1 MAAHRRE
8 PPEERNEENRGKK
21 TTATTSYSTEARR
34 LVAARVVTNYS
45 YLRENCPLLP
55 QTGRLA
61 RYHIL
66 QGAADQI
73 RLLRHEN
80 EFLQWRITASW
91 EAQGSMG
98 TRLQGQVS
106 AEDPG
111 PRDVREQK
119 DVRTRPKT
127 LLRSEDQPPLLQD
140 KVVQD
145 ASGGGGDVLQ
155 IVEVR
160 GGCQWPVTSTHQAQS
175 RKQFKSPERAD
186 DLAKQKVVRAKAWG
200 GGTSGDKQKVT
211 GANAWGGETSGN
223 KQGDECL
230 EIKVVWG
237 GTIENPV
244 PIVSH
249 PRPRRSESPPLPGR
263 SWVATPIGRKIQLG
277 SSTLQR
283 IRTTPTNQTSMVPT
297 AFNIPTK
304 SLGVPRGNNVSPMDL
319 SNRNPPLQEMLRE
332 SLMTAEPPP
341 LMPIERWPACP
352 PPSRS
357 QGSFEKPPT
366 HGIAQILKSSDVIE
380 KARPATHD
388 TMMDGVEDEVLVN
401 VPVIRENNKDIGVE
415 TIPTTRNGLWSPAED
430 IMWIDSPPLVID
442 LEATPMRDPEPM
454 IPLTTTST
462 SIRGTSP
469 SRAVLRI
476 AKWVGELGDN
486 SVNHQEMDDNINE
499 EVQGEKID
507 SVKGSTNSAEGIKPI
522 LDTGGQEVENENIQA
537 QHREI
542 GDNEMWVD
550 EEETVTTSEATPETI
565 IYADRESEETRPT
578 WMSEASTRE
587 EVEEELDVGG
597 PETVSHEVSGLTW
610 IHESSTE
617 EYVEPVDKKEMLKAL
632 FEDQQ
637 DETKDL
643 KTLKTKPVT
652 IPQWPRHIA
661 SHHGEV
667 EDSEVLSDW
676 PNSPTDQSPP
686 VGSILESTWIEVV
699 PNGDATEMS
708 HLTAREDNEPK
719 IETPPSQDVLKD
731 EIISDDEIARTIDR
745 NSEGEGGGKVEEI
758 GEEDEEGRMKTTKV
772 KDAYVAIRKLKIR
785 GWKIREKTSK
795 QKRKKKTTK
804 WMFEKDREDR
814 DWKPPR
820 SRRKKM
826 KAPPRIKL
834 IRRRPISEDEEE
846 TEPSYR
852 QPLQKRIWR
861 GTNLRHQSEVITFY
875 KTLHKKRIKE
885 GKRRQRKRRR
895 EEEQG
900 VYGGFVTTT
909 VPMTERAG
917 RSPNPGRQYCL
928 RKSDSEVWEAEQR
941 GGRADGP
948 EQREGL
954 EVNLEATQGEEQEV
968 CHMEGRGP
976 DQDTVGV
983 DTEVAVGQDC
993 EEKSGT
999 KQSPSTK
1006 KEISSRGEK
1015 GAQEE
1020 DVSEGETAGADSA
1033 RGCSGEGEYPRRGG
1047 RTAEEGEI
1055 VEETKAD
1062 EFNRPSAAVT
1072 PSGASTPTAPII
1084 GVQDLLRKWAEGGVH
1099 GLACEVRVRSA
1110 EEPPRPLDQEMSRG
1124 RSMR

>member
-1 MAAHRRE
+1 M
-8 PPEERNEENRGKK
+8 
-21 TTATTSYSTEARR
+21 
-34 LVAARVVTNYS
+34 AARVVTNYS
-45 YLRENCPLLP
+45 YLRENCPQLP
-55 QTGRLA
+55 QTGRLS

-73 RLLRHEN
+73 RLLRYEN
-80 EFLQWRITASW
+80 DFLQWRITASW
-91 EAQGSMG
+91 EAQRSMS
-98 TRLQGQVS
+98 TRLQGQES

-111 PRDVREQK
+111 PRDVREQT
-119 DVRTRPKT
+119 DVRTRLETP
-127 LLRSEDQPPLLQD
+127 LRSEDQPSLLQD
-140 KVVQD
+140 QVVQD
-145 ASGGGGDVLQ
+145 ASGGGGGDVLQ

-175 RKQFKSPERAD
+175 RRQSPERD
-186 DLAKQKVVRAKAWG
+186 DDPAKQRVVRAKAG
-200 GGTSGDKQKVT
+200 GGETSGDKQKVT
-211 GANAWGGETSGN
+211 RASAWGGETSGN
-223 KQGDECL
+223 EQGDECL

-283 IRTTPTNQTSMVPT
+283 IRTTPINQTSRVPT
-297 AFNIPTK
+297 TFNIPTK
-304 SLGVPRGNNVSPMDL
+304 SLGVPGGNNVSPMDL
-319 SNRNPPLQEMLRE
+319 SNRNPPVQEMFRE
-332 SLMTAEPPP
+332 SLMTAGPPP
-341 LMPIERWPACP
+341 LIPIERWSACP

-357 QGSFEKPPT
+357 QGSFEEPPT
-366 HGIAQILKSSDVIE
+366 HGIAQILKAAYAIE
-380 KARPATHD
+380 KARTAAQD
-388 TMMDGVEDEVLVN
+388 TMMDSVEDEVLVN
-401 VPVIRENNKDIGVE
+401 VPVIRENDKDIGVE
-415 TIPTTRNGLWSPAED
+415 TIPTTRNGLWSPADD
-430 IMWIDSPPLVID
+430 IMWMDSPPLVID
-442 LEATPMRDPEPM
+442 LEATPMTDPEPT
-454 IPLTTTST
+454 IPLTTTSA
-462 SIRGTSP
+462 SMRGTSP

-486 SVNHQEMDDNINE
+486 SANHQEMDDNMNK

-507 SVKGSTNSAEGIKPI
+507 SVKGSTNSAEGVKPR
-522 LDTGGQEVENENIQA
+522 LGTGVQEVENEDIQA
-537 QHREI
+537 QHRGI
-542 GDNEMWVD
+542 GGNGMWVD
-550 EEETVTTSEATPETI
+550 EEETVTTSEV
-565 IYADRESEETRPT
+565 
-578 WMSEASTRE
+578 STRE

-597 PETVSHEVSGLTW
+597 PETVSHEISGL
-610 IHESSTE
+610 IHETSTG
-617 EYVEPVDKKEMLKAL
+617 EYVEPVDQKEMLKAL

-637 DETKDL
+637 NETKDL
-643 KTLKTKPVT
+643 TTLKIKPVL

-676 PNSPTDQSPP
+676 SNSPTDQSPP
-686 VGSILESTWIEVV
+686 VGSILESIWIDVV

-708 HLTAREDNEPK
+708 HLMASEDTEPK
-719 IETPPSQDVLKD
+719 IETPPNQDMLKD
-731 EIISDDEIARTIDR
+731 EIISDEEIAMTIDR
-745 NSEGEGGGKVEEI
+745 DSEGGGGEKVKEI
-758 GEEDEEGRMKTTKV
+758 GEEDEEGGMKTTRV

-795 QKRKKKTTK
+795 QKRKRKASK

-834 IRRRPISEDEEE
+834 IRTRPISEDEEQ

-852 QPLQKRIWR
+852 QSGQKRIWR

-875 KTLHKKRIKE
+875 QTLHKKRIKE
-885 GKRRQRKRRR
+885 GKRRQRRRRR

-900 VYGGFVTTT
+900 VYGGFVTIT
-909 VPMTERAG
+909 VPVTDRAG
-917 RSPNPGRQYCL
+917 RSPNSGRQYCL
-928 RKSDSEVWEAEQR
+928 RKSDSEVWEAGLR
-941 GGRADGP
+941 GGLADGT

-954 EVNLEATQGEEQEV
+954 EVNLETTQDEEQEV

-976 DQDTVGV
+976 DQDTVGG
-983 DTEVAVGQDC
+983 DTEVAVGQDL

-1006 KEISSRGEK
+1006 EEISPRGEE

-1033 RGCSGEGEYPRRGG
+1033 RGGSGEGEYPRRDG
-1047 RTAEEGEI
+1047 RAAEEGEI
-1055 VEETKAD
+1055 VEEAEAD
-1062 EFNRPSAAVT
+1062 EFNRPSTAIT
-1072 PSGASTPTAPII
+1072 TSQASNPTAPII
-1084 GVQDLLRKWAEGGVH
+1084 GVQDLLRKWVEDGVH

-1110 EEPPRPLDQEMSRG
+1110 EAPPRPLDQEMSRG
-1124 RSMR
+1124 KSMR